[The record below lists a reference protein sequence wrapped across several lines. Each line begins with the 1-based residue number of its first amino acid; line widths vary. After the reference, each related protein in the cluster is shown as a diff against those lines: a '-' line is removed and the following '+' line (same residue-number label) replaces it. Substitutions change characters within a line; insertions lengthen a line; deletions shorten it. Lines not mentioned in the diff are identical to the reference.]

1 MIATHKSFKTA
12 WLFLAAFVLTF
23 ALTVASSLIH
33 RTGPE
38 MSAYGNLCGTAK
50 NEPCYEPTLKGGFP
64 FAYIYDAPGISVE
77 HRLSIED
84 NFAIVWFVADWLV
97 YLLLVVSLYFGIR
110 RATK

>member
-1 MIATHKSFKTA
+1 MTATHKSFKTA

-23 ALTVASSLIH
+23 TLTVASSLIH

-38 MSAYGNLCGTAK
+38 MSAYGNLCGKAR
-50 NEPCYEPTLKGGFP
+50 NEPCYEPMLKGGFP

-84 NFAIVWFVADWLV
+84 DFAIVWFIADWLV